1 MKDYGGIIIL
11 LSIIIALSLASLH
24 NSKSIERKGGTVER
38 VWNEPIKNIFK
49 TK

>member
-1 MKDYGGIIIL
+1 MKDYTGILIL
-11 LSIIIALSLASLH
+11 FAIVFTLSLASLH

-38 VWNEPIKNIFK
+38 IWDEPVKNIFK

>member
-1 MKDYGGIIIL
+1 MKDYTGIIIL
-11 LSIIIALSLASLH
+11 LSVVLTLSLASLQ

-38 VWNEPIKNIFK
+38 VWNEPVKNIFK

>member
-1 MKDYGGIIIL
+1 MKDYTGIIIL
-11 LSIIIALSLASLH
+11 FTIILTLSLASLH

-38 VWNEPIKNIFK
+38 IWNEPIKNIFK